1 MLNSVL
7 STKYFSSRERQQSDD
22 AERQEG
28 DRLAGDQAAA
38 DERHAVHVGWLRVV
52 LLALAPMRR
61 PAPDGG
67 EDAADAVPKRGGEFD
82 KAAKARGVGT
92 GQDDG
97 VDYEVGRLGPGA
109 AILPR
114 LVCGAALQRDAREL
128 DHQADDDAEHH
139 QLD

>member
-7 STKYFSSRERQQSDD
+7 STKYFSSRERKQSND
-22 AERQEG
+22 AEGQES

-52 LLALAPMRR
+52 LLALAAMRR

-67 EDAADAVPKRGGEFD
+67 EDAADAVPERGGEFD
-82 KAAKARGVGT
+82 ETAKARGVGA
-92 GQDDG
+92 GQDDR
-97 VDYEVGRLGPGA
+97 VDYEVRGLGPGA

-114 LVCGAALQRDAREL
+114 LVSGAALERDAREL
-128 DHQADDDAEHH
+128 DHQADDD
-139 QLD
+139 